1 MTASQQARFDYL
13 TALQDD
19 ASDAVP
25 ALRATRE
32 SCLLAG
38 LEAFRKVFH
47 EAAREIWYRHTG
59 CDIQGWSTSRHI
71 TMARWVAQMSAREY
85 KLLRQIVAS
94 WQQQAAENYKIHLP
108 FNRKWIRQARQRKID
123 VDRWLCPEPYTHS
136 IAGQTVKLR
145 VVDNPIEIFFMGTY
159 FNTCLSPGGCN
170 EMSVLANAA
179 HANKQVVY
187 AYAKDETVIGRQL
200 IAINKDFQLVGYHN
214 YVNCD
219 GVLKADYEEIVR
231 HFARFAGR
239 IAIAANIQLPTDDQ
253 VATVE
258 NLGGHFWYDDGIHP
272 WHNAITEPQ

>member
-1 MTASQQARFDYL
+1 
-13 TALQDD
+13 
-19 ASDAVP
+19 
-25 ALRATRE
+25 
-32 SCLLAG
+32 
-38 LEAFRKVFH
+38 
-47 EAAREIWYRHTG
+47 
-59 CDIQGWSTSRHI
+59 
-71 TMARWVAQMSAREY
+71 MARWVAQMSAREY

-108 FNRKWIRQARQRKID
+108 FNRKWIRQVRQRKID

-136 IAGQTVKLR
+136 IAGQTVTLR

-187 AYAKDETVIGRQL
+187 AYAEDETVIGRQL
-200 IAINKDFQLVGYHN
+200 IAINKEFKLVGYHN

-239 IAIAANIQLPTDDQ
+239 IAIAANIQAP
-253 VATVE
+253 
-258 NLGGHFWYDDGIHP
+258 NR
-272 WHNAITEPQ
+272 